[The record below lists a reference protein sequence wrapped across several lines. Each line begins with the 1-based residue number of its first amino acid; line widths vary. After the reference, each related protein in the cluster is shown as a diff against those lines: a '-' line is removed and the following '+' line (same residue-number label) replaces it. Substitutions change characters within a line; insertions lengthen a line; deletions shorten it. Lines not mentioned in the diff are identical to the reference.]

1 MSVAK
6 TLGHLFLAV
15 FLGAAS
21 MFGARIDPR
30 QIEELM
36 NVMHRTKVEFVVK
49 QDDD

>member
-1 MSVAK
+1 MSFARS
-6 TLGHLFLAV
+6 LGHLFLAV
-15 FLGAAS
+15 FLSAAA
-21 MFGARIDPR
+21 MFGARIDPQ